1 MGILSRFRR
10 RKNPYAAVTEEEQ
23 IARYVYLL
31 NTLPASV
38 IESAHAAAFKDLSAA
53 QRREMFEQLRPFMS
67 DAERTASAD
76 DPHVLAKLV
85 RRAEERRAARAAA
98 EGGPDAEAEASV
110 AHDDR
115 DRGPA
120 TSWTRATMMMQTGVM
135 ALVAYQFL
143 LTSSVS
149 AYFTVGAG
157 SLDHRRPAG
166 LGGRHV
172 RPRARRAASTPP
184 VPAATTAAA
193 VRRRRLRRRLRR
205 RRFRGRLRRRRRR
218 LRLHARTPPSMSEAA
233 PNLD

>member
-1 MGILSRFRR
+1 MGFLTKFRR
-10 RKNPYAAVTEEEQ
+10 RKNPYAAVSEEEQ

-76 DPHVLAKLV
+76 DPNVLAKLV
-85 RRAEERRAARAAA
+85 RRAEERRTARAAT

-110 AHDDR
+110 R
-115 DRGPA
+115 TTTA
-120 TSWTRATMMMQTGVM
+120 TADPNLVDPRAMMMQTGVM
-135 ALVAYQFL
+135 GIVAYQFL

-157 SLDHRRPAG
+157 SLMIGDQPGWVGDTFDPGSAG
-166 LGGRHV
+166 GIDAAGAGGYDGGGFDGGG
-172 RPRARRAASTPP
+172 
-184 VPAATTAAA
+184 
-193 VRRRRLRRRLRR
+193 LRR
-205 RRFRGRLRRRRRR
+205 RRFRGRIRRRRRR
-218 LRLHARTPPSMSEAA
+218 LRLSANAALDVGARA
-233 PNLD
+233 